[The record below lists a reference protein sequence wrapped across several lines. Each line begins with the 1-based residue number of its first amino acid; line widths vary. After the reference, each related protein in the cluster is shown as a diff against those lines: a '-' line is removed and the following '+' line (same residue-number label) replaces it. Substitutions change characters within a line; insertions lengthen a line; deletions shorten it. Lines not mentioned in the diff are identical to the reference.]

1 MSKNPSAPSGVPAAS
16 KMRLVRELLG
26 PYQRWLVVIFGMML
40 IETAMSVAS
49 PWPLKIIL
57 DNVVGSHQPPAW
69 LDALRFLDLGGDK
82 MELAAVAGAAV
93 VVIALLGALA
103 SYIDNYYTESVSQWV
118 AHDLRMR
125 VYDHLHRLSLGY
137 YDTHQTGTI
146 LSTLTADV
154 KTIQGFASS
163 GTLSIVVD
171 LLTILGMVGIMF
183 WLDWD
188 FALIAIGATPFL
200 LLFVARFNREV
211 KAATH
216 EVRRYQSDI
225 VAVVQQGLES
235 MRIVKAFGRQE
246 LEKQQLAD
254 VSHAT
259 VDAALAAR
267 RVKSLLSPAVSITVA
282 LCTGYV
288 LWRGT
293 GLVLREVMTLGALTV
308 FLTYLS
314 KFFKPVQ
321 DLAKMSNTI
330 AQTAVAIERIQ
341 TILDTDDILPVK
353 PDARDPGTLRGEIS
367 FENVAFAYTPEAKVL
382 TNVVCHIAP
391 GQLVGVVGPT
401 GGGKSTV
408 VSMIP
413 RFYDPSAGTVRID
426 GIDVRDFDLQA
437 LRRQVGFVLQDTSL
451 FHGTIHDNIAYGRPG
466 ATVDEVIEAARLA
479 NADEFIA
486 RMAHGYETM
495 VGERGMT
502 LSGGQR
508 QRIGIARAIV
518 RNAPILIL
526 DEPTAALDTES
537 EKLVIDALEK
547 LMKGRTV
554 ITIAHRLSTIRHA
567 DKIIVLK
574 GGVVAEQGTHD
585 ELLGLGGIYAE
596 LYHAQVQPAPPTGA
610 PG

>member
-1 MSKNPSAPSGVPAAS
+1 MTTQPPGRKAAAS
-16 KMRLVRELLG
+16 SKLRLVMDLLG
-26 PYQRWLVVIFGMML
+26 PYHRWVMVILAAMLV
-40 IETAMSVAS
+40 ETAMSLAG

-57 DNVVGSHQPPAW
+57 DNVVGSHKPPGW
-69 LDALRFLDLGGDK
+69 LDALRFIDLGGDK

-93 VVIALLGALA
+93 LVIALVGAMA

-125 VYDHLHRLSLGY
+125 VYDHLQRLSLGY
-137 YDTHQTGTI
+137 YDTHQTGSI
-146 LSTLTADV
+146 LSTLTSDI

-163 GTLSIVVD
+163 GTLGILVD
-171 LLTILGMVGIMF
+171 LLTIVGMLGIMF

-188 FALIAIGATPFL
+188 FALVAVGVTPFL

-211 KAATH
+211 KDATH
-216 EVRRYQSDI
+216 EVRRHQSDI

-235 MRIVKAFGRQE
+235 IRIVKAFGRQE
-246 LEKQQLAD
+246 LEENQLAT

-282 LCTGYV
+282 GCTGYV

-293 GLVLREVMTLGALTV
+293 GLVMQDVMTVGALTV
-308 FLTYLS
+308 FLTYLG

-321 DLAKMSNTI
+321 DLAKMSNSI

-341 TILDTDDILPVK
+341 LILDTDDILPEK
-353 PDARDPGTLRGEIS
+353 PGARDPGTLRGEIA
-367 FENVAFAYTPEAKVL
+367 FDHVAFSYNAETKVL
-382 TNVVCHIAP
+382 SDVVFSIAP
-391 GQLVGVVGPT
+391 GQTVGVVGPT
-401 GGGKSTV
+401 GSGKSTV

-413 RFYDPSAGTVRID
+413 RFYDPTGGVVRID
-426 GIDVRDFDLQA
+426 GVDVRDYDLQA
-437 LRRQVGFVLQDTSL
+437 LRRQIGFVLQDTAL
-451 FHGTIHDNIAYGRPG
+451 FHGTIRENIAYGRPD
-466 ATVDEVIEAARLA
+466 ATDAEIAEAARLA
-479 NADEFIA
+479 NADEFIS
-486 RMAHGYETM
+486 RMAHGYDTM

-508 QRIGIARAIV
+508 QRIGIARAVI
-518 RNAPILIL
+518 RDAPILIL

-537 EKLVIDALEK
+537 EKLVMDALQK

-554 ITIAHRLSTIRHA
+554 ITIAHRLSTIRDA
-567 DKIIVLK
+567 DKIIVVK
-574 GGVVAEQGTHD
+574 GGVVAEEGSHE
-585 ELLGLGGIYAE
+585 ELVARGGVYAE
-596 LYHAQVQPAPPTGA
+596 LYRTQVQPASPIGA
-610 PG
+610 